1 MSIVAWLSDPS
12 YPITPLPHYP
22 ITPLPHYPITP
33 LPHYPIT
40 PLPQFPKL
48 LHRYTVQPAEL
59 YITLL
64 I

>member
-1 MSIVAWLSDPS
+1 MRYSCLLCRPVTLVTSVFLAQVTSQCQSWHGSQ
-12 YPITPLPHYP
+12 TQV
-22 ITPLPHYPITP
+22 
-33 LPHYPIT
+33 T